1 MCREQDTFRQTGGL
15 HAAALFSANGHLL
28 CSDEDIGRH
37 NALDKTIGANL
48 VAQRTPQKGHV
59 LCVSGRMSYEI
70 IQKAL
75 IARIPIITGVGAPSS
90 MAVALAN
97 DFNIT
102 LIGFVREQ
110 SYNIYSCPERI
121 ISN

>member
-1 MCREQDTFRQTGGL
+1 MGYTP
-15 HAAALFSANGHLL
+15 
-28 CSDEDIGRH
+28 
-37 NALDKTIGANL
+37 
-48 VAQRTPQKGHV
+48 AQGQV

-102 LIGFVREQ
+102 LVGFVRNG

-121 ISN
+121 LTAQKH